1 MIELNIEYLK
11 GVNFAL
17 TNNGI
22 ATCQSLTMKNLGEE
36 LHDVC
41 VECSGEYFSS
51 TRSAVIPLL
60 PKGEVLRLSDF
71 AVKPDGEKMIAFTES
86 VNTTF
91 NIKVWADY
99 ADEEH
104 RQEMFS
110 KDYDIRLLAYD
121 QWLGIDIL
129 PQSLS
134 SFVMPNHPAI
144 PKVVVDA
151 AAILKQMTGQSSFN
165 EYQTRNPDD
174 VLRQV
179 AAVYAAI
186 HQQGIVYRALPAS
199 FEQTGQRITL
209 PYQVL
214 ESKLGNCLE
223 LTILFASVL
232 EAIGINTGIIIQKG
246 HAFLA
251 VWLVD
256 DCYQHGIC
264 DDASFI
270 EKKCSRGIG
279 EMIVLE
285 TTMATHENTS
295 FDNAMQTAS
304 AQLADMAQFQMM
316 IDVKRCRL
324 ENYRPMPYRVMGE
337 EGWVLADGVE
347 HDTCF
352 VDVKECSRYD
362 LSNIKVIGARELSRM
377 DIWERKLLDFS
388 LRNNML
394 NLYLRQKAI
403 QLISFDVDRLEDH
416 LQDGR
421 EFRIMEKPDIDI
433 KIDDSDRL
441 VHSRLYPALQP
452 LVVDDIAHE
461 MLHTYHTELETKNT
475 LKNIYRAARNAIEE
489 TGANSL
495 FLAIGTLR
503 WYENDLSQ
511 TPRYAPILMLP
522 VEMVYKKGGYFI
534 RTRDEDIMLNVTLT
548 ELLRQNY
555 GISVP
560 VLSNLPKDQ
569 HGVDVQLIF
578 SMLRDS
584 LKEQKRWDVEE
595 ECILGVFSFSKFLMW
610 NDIHNH
616 RKELLENKVIESLVE
631 QRLTWQPDPLTTTLK
646 EHDKQMRPDQLAL
659 PVAVDSSQMAAV
671 FEAGLGHSFILYGPP
686 GTGKSQT
693 ITNLIANAL
702 FQGKRVLFVAE
713 KMAALSVVQSRLAKI
728 GLDPFCLEMHSN
740 KVTKRHILDQFAK
753 ALGVTHIK
761 SPEEYAHTAEKL
773 YAERSKLI
781 EYMEALHEN
790 KGRGGFSLYDC
801 ILRYESKDCETWDV
815 NLAATFE
822 YLTPTTQA
830 DYEHLLGGRFES
842 VVKLVGQPSHHPLV
856 GLDIEETDLAN
867 ENTLRSSLQDAK
879 AVLDKA
885 LSDLTTLSG
894 TKDLHDQLLRDNSE
908 NIFSQDAEAL
918 RREWMEIRVK
928 WFIPRFFAKRSYL
941 KNMRQFSP
949 YIIEADVEKV
959 LDRLS
964 TYTKQHRQICDAQ
977 KVIEKYFGTQYDAD
991 TLPDAS
997 VLRNMIA
1004 QLGNWGDNLSGSRD
1018 WYQWCQFRKEAIDK
1032 GLDALINIIEHREVD
1047 ASKVLD
1053 MTMKTIFMQLA
1064 KNKIGESPVLR
1075 TFEGMI
1081 FDETVSLY
1089 KKLTT
1094 DFQTLSQ
1101 KELYARLAARVPRV
1115 TDNIDSSSEI
1125 GLLNRNISNG
1135 GRGLSLRD
1143 LMEQI
1148 PTLMPRL
1155 CPCMLMSP
1163 MSVAQYLSLS
1173 QEKFDLVIFDE
1184 ASQMPTSEAIGAIAR
1199 GKALIVVGDPKQMPP
1214 TSFFTSTNVD
1224 EEEAEI
1230 DDLESILE
1238 DCRTLEIPS
1247 LQLNWHYRS
1256 QHESLIA
1263 FSNNEYYDGSLITF
1277 PSVDDQQTKVRLV
1290 PVDGVYDKGGR
1301 RSNRAEAEAIVDEI
1315 ARRLTHHPTPNTQ
1328 HPSIGVI
1335 AFSVVQ
1341 QNLIEDI
1348 LQERLDNDKALR
1360 EAADEMY
1367 EPIFVKNLENVQGDE
1382 RDVILFSIGYGP
1394 DKTGK
1399 VSMNFGPLN
1408 NKGGERRLNV
1418 AVSRARQ
1425 EMMVFSTLKSS
1436 QIDLRRTNA
1445 RGVEGLKHFLE
1456 YAEQQI
1462 LIQTESSI
1470 RCGNDSLIAQQI
1482 ANALNEKGYQATINV
1497 GRSQFK
1503 VDVAVSRK
1511 EQPDVYLL
1519 GILLDGEGYHSTQT
1533 TRDREIV
1540 QTSVLANL
1548 RWQVMRVWS
1557 VDWFNNPERVISR
1570 VIEAITNYEESLT
1583 SNPSSLTS
1591 DPSILTPNRVSP
1603 AFDISD
1609 AEVEQVKSNV
1619 VEYKEFSMASSKVK
1633 TASDQKLA
1641 TAILEVE
1648 QPMSFMQLCRRIAAL
1663 RGISRVTPTL
1673 QSDIMQIAEQNMYVV
1688 RDRRGYTVWL
1698 SEEASR
1704 NYTIYRPASGRD
1716 VTDIPMVEIKNVVL
1730 EAVTEQFSINT
1741 DSLSLIAAK
1750 KLGFTRRGTN
1760 VEEALAI
1767 ATQELCDEGR
1777 IEIADGNIRCKE

>member
-22 ATCQSLTMKNLGEE
+22 ATCQSLTMKNLGED

-41 VECSGEYFSS
+41 VECSGEYFTQ
-51 TRSAVIPLL
+51 TRSAVIPIL
-60 PKGEVLRLSDF
+60 PKGEVMRLSDF
-71 AVKPDGEKMIAFTES
+71 CIKPDSEKMISFTES

-91 NIKVWADY
+91 NIKVLADY
-99 ADEEH
+99 ANEEN
-104 RQEMFS
+104 RQEVFAN
-110 KDYDIRLLAYD
+110 DYDIRLLAYD
-121 QWLGIDIL
+121 QWLGIDVL

-134 SFVMPNHPAI
+134 AFVMPNHPAI
-144 PKVVVDA
+144 SKVVVEA
-151 AAILKQMTGQSSFN
+151 AAILKQVTGQSSFN

-174 VLRQV
+174 VLKQV

-199 FEQTGQRITL
+199 FEQSGQRITL

-214 ESKLGNCLE
+214 ESKLGNCVE

-232 EAIGINTGIIIQKG
+232 EAIGINTGLIIQKG

-264 DDASFI
+264 DDVSFI
-270 EKKCSRGIG
+270 EKKCSKGIN

-285 TTMATHENTS
+285 TTMATHENTA
-295 FDNAMQTAS
+295 FDKALQTAS
-304 AQLADMAQFQMM
+304 AQLADMAKFQMM

-324 ENYRPMPYRVMGE
+324 ENYRPMPCR
-337 EGWVLADGVE
+337 VLADGCWVLDKGVE
-347 HDTCF
+347 HDSCSI
-352 VDVKECSRYD
+352 DIKECSRYD

-403 QLISFDVDRLEDH
+403 QLISFDVDKLEDQ

-421 EFRIMEKPDIDI
+421 EFRIIEKPDVDL
-433 KIDDSDRL
+433 KFDDSDRL
-441 VHSRLYPALQP
+441 VHSRLYPSLQP
-452 LVVDDIAHE
+452 LVVDDLAHD
-461 MLHTYHTELETKNT
+461 MLHTYHTEAETKNT

-503 WYENDLSQ
+503 WYENEVSQ

-555 GISVP
+555 GIEVP
-560 VLSNLPKDQ
+560 VLSNLPKDA

-578 SMLRDS
+578 TMLRDA
-584 LKEQKRWDVEE
+584 LREQKRWDVEE

-616 RKELLENKVIESLVE
+616 RKELLENKVIESLVA
-631 QRLTWQPDPLTTTLK
+631 QRLTWQPDPLTSTLREK
-646 EHDKQMRPDQLAL
+646 DKQMRPDELAL

-713 KMAALSVVQSRLAKI
+713 KMAALSVVQRRLAKI

-761 SPEEYAHTAEKL
+761 SPEDYAHTAEKL
-773 YAERSKLI
+773 YAERTKLI
-781 EYMEALHEN
+781 EYMEALHES
-790 KGRGGFSLYDC
+790 KGDDGFSLYDC
-801 ILRYESKDCETWDV
+801 ILRYESKDCDTWNAD
-815 NLAATFE
+815 LTPTFQH
-822 YLTPTTQA
+822 LTPTTQA

-842 VVKLVGQPSHHPLV
+842 VIKLVGQPSRHALV
-856 GLDIEETDLAN
+856 GLGIEETDLAN

-879 AVLDKA
+879 TVLENA
-885 LSDLTTLSG
+885 LNVLPTLSG
-894 TKDLHDQLLRDNSE
+894 TKELHDQLLRDNSE
-908 NIFSQDAEAL
+908 NIFSQDADAL
-918 RREWMEIRVK
+918 HREWMEVRAK
-928 WFIPRFFAKRSYL
+928 WFIPRFFAKRSFL
-941 KNMRQFSP
+941 SKMRQFSP
-949 YIIEADVEKV
+949 YIIEADVDKV
-959 LDRLS
+959 LDKLS
-964 TYTKQHRQICDAQ
+964 TYTKQHKQICEVQ
-977 KVIEKYFGTQYDAD
+977 RVGEKYFGKTYELDA
-991 TLPDAS
+991 LPS
-997 VLRNMIA
+997 KSEIENMISM
-1004 QLGNWGDNLSGSRD
+1004 LGQWSDNLGGSRD
-1018 WYQWCQFRKEAIDK
+1018 WYQWCQFRKEAIEK
-1032 GLDALINIIEHREVD
+1032 GLSSLIDIIEHREVD

-1064 KNKIGESPVLR
+1064 KKKIGESAVLR

-1089 KKLTT
+1089 KKLTA
-1094 DFQTLSQ
+1094 DFQMLSQ
-1101 KELYARLAARVPRV
+1101 KELYAKLAARVPRV

-1143 LMEQI
+1143 LMDQI

-1163 MSVAQYLSLS
+1163 MSVAQYLSLN
-1173 QEKFDLVIFDE
+1173 QDKFDLVIFDE

-1199 GKALIVVGDPKQMPP
+1199 GNALIVVGDPKQMPP
-1214 TSFFTSTNVD
+1214 TSFFSSTNVD

-1277 PSVDDQQTKVRLV
+1277 PSVDDQQTKVKLV

-1301 RSNRAEAEAIVDEI
+1301 RSNKAEAEAIVNEI
-1315 ARRLTHHPTPNTQ
+1315 ECRLKGTVRGS
-1328 HPSIGVI
+1328 SIGVI

-1348 LQERLDNDKALR
+1348 LQERLENDKALR
-1360 EAADEMY
+1360 EAADELY

-1425 EMMVFSTLKSS
+1425 EMMVFSTLRSS

-1482 ANALNEKGYQATINV
+1482 ANALNEKGYQASVNI

-1511 EQPDVYLL
+1511 DQPDVYQL
-1519 GILLDGEGYHSTQT
+1519 GILLDGEGYHCTQT

-1540 QTSVLANL
+1540 QTSVLGNL

-1570 VIEAITNYEESLT
+1570 IIEKITSEESLIDT
-1583 SNPSSLTS
+1583 PTPITQHSSPT
-1591 DPSILTPNRVSP
+1591 
-1603 AFDISD
+1603 FDISN
-1609 AEVEQVKSNV
+1609 EKVEEVKSNA
-1619 VEYKEFSMASSKVK
+1619 VEYKECGLSASAAKK
-1633 TASDQKLA
+1633 LSDFKLVQ
-1641 TAILEVE
+1641 AILEVE
-1648 QPMSFMQLCRRIAAL
+1648 QPMSFMQLCRRVGAFREAP
-1663 RGISRVTPTL
+1663 RVTPT
-1673 QSDIMQIAEQNMYVV
+1673 IQNSVMEIVEKNMFLV
-1688 RDRRGYTVWL
+1688 PDRKSYTVWL
-1698 SEEASR
+1698 NEEASKG
-1704 NYTIYRPASGRD
+1704 YCKYRPASGRD
-1716 VTDIPMVEIKNVVL
+1716 VTDIPMAEIKNVVL

-1767 ATQELCDEGR
+1767 ATQELCNEGK
-1777 IEIADGNIRCKE
+1777 IEITDGNIHLKGE